1 MYLVTVDPSYQ
12 TVDEDNVRI
21 AHNVGDLDGCVEQVA
36 QHSQNG
42 MVYVFKLVEKYKVK
56 VNVQTVGYIVNDNGE
71 MIPK

>member
-12 TVDEDNVRI
+12 TVDEVNVRI
-21 AHNVGDLDGCVEQVA
+21 AHDADSLNTCIEQVA
-36 QHSQNG
+36 QHTHNG

-56 VNVQTVGYIVNDNGE
+56 VDVQTVGYVVKENGE